1 MSGAG
6 RYWNED
12 AQRWDERGDPGPPPA
27 GVSPSPA
34 RPAGPPDT
42 ARPVPAAPAPG
53 GGTPRAGRRGL
64 WAVAAV
70 VVAAVVVAG
79 AVVTRIAGDGR
90 TDRVGSSAS
99 PAVSRGDD
107 RAGGEPSAGATT
119 PAGAALPEGYQL
131 VHDAEGFSTAVPE
144 GWKRGTP
151 DGSGGTFWVS
161 YEAPEDAARY
171 LVVSKAAEATLEE
184 SIEAVGRREGF
195 GQLADPEPFERDTAT
210 GRRLEYRLDEGT
222 DGTWYVV
229 DIRFRAADGEQYSV
243 AAWQADDPDLTE
255 ERSIV
260 ETATSHFCPP
270 ETDCGTS

>member
-12 AQRWDERGDPGPPPA
+12 AQRWDERGDPGTPPA
-27 GVSPSPA
+27 GVSPSPV

-42 ARPVPAAPAPG
+42 AWPVPAAPAPDPG
-53 GGTPRAGRRGL
+53 APRAGRRAL

-79 AVVTRIAGDGR
+79 AVVTRVAGDGR
-90 TDRVGSSAS
+90 ADRAGSSAS
-99 PAVSRGDD
+99 PAVSRGDH
-107 RAGGEPSAGATT
+107 RVGGEPSAGAGT
-119 PAGAALPEGYQL
+119 PAGAALPEGYRL
-131 VHDAEGFSTAVPE
+131 VHDAEGFSAAVLE

-151 DGSGGTFWVS
+151 DGAGGTFWVP
-161 YEAPEDAARY
+161 YESPEDPARY
-171 LVVSKAAEATLEE
+171 LVVSEVAEATLEE
-184 SIEAVGRREGF
+184 SVEAVGRREGYE
-195 GQLADPEPFERDTAT
+195 QLADPEPFERDTVT
-210 GRRLEYRLDEGT
+210 GRLLGYRLDGET

-229 DIRFRAADGEQYSV
+229 DIRFQAADGKQYSV

-260 ETATSHFCPP
+260 DTATSNFCPP
-270 ETDCGTS
+270 ETDCGIS